1 MNANVNANSN
11 EKKVALVTGAAQGL
25 GLVICE
31 KLFEAGYSVVMSDIQ
46 LTQAKQACLQID
58 SSGQYVV
65 ATKLDVMNK
74 QDFVDALTFTIDTF
88 GHCDVLVNNAAMTPT
103 TPVMDITPEEFSQ
116 VLDINLR
123 GNFLGSQ
130 VFGQHF
136 ANQNFGRII
145 NLASLAGQMG
155 GTASGAHYA
164 SSKAGITTLT
174 KIFARQLA
182 ESGVTV
188 NAIAPG
194 PVDVPSVREKVPAE
208 KLEHIINNMI
218 PVKAMSNPEFIASMV
233 IMLAAKEANTVTG
246 ATWDINGGIYMR

>member
-1 MNANVNANSN
+1 MSANQ
-11 EKKVALVTGAAQGL
+11 KVALVTGAAQGL
-25 GLVICE
+25 GYVICE
-31 KLFEAGYSVVMSDIQ
+31 SLIKAGYSVVVSDINESMV
-46 LTQAKQACLQID
+46 TDAAKQLDPNGKVA
-58 SSGQYVV
+58 V

-74 QDFVDALTFTIDTF
+74 QDFIAGLAFTTETF

-103 TPVMDITPEEFSQ
+103 TALMDISPEEFSQ

-130 VFGQHF
+130 VFGQYF
-136 ANQNFGRII
+136 ADQGFGRII

-164 SSKAGITTLT
+164 ASKAGIITLT
-174 KIFARQLA
+174 KIFARQFA
-182 ESGVTV
+182 DQGVTV

-194 PVDVPSVREKVPAE
+194 PVDIPSVREKVPAD

-218 PVKAMSNPEFIASMV
+218 PVKSMSNPEFIGSVVVM
-233 IMLAAKEANTVTG
+233 MAAEEANTVTG